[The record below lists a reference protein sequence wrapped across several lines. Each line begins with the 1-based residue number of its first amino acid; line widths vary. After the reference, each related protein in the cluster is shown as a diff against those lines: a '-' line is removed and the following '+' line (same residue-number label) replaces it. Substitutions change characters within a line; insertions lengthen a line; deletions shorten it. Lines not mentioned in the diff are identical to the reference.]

1 MDAVVL
7 IGLQASGK
15 SSFCRERFWRSH
27 VRISLDM
34 LKTRHR
40 ERLLLDCCLAMR
52 QAFVV
57 DNTNPSAA
65 ERAVYLAAARAAGFA
80 VSGYYFQS
88 RVAECLERNR
98 RRPEADRVPDKGIYG
113 TAARLELPRLAE
125 GFDLLRYVRL
135 GPDGSWIVEEW
146 NDAI

>member
-1 MDAVVL
+1 MEAVVL

-15 SSFCRERFWRSH
+15 STFCRERFWRSH

-40 ERLLLDCCLAMR
+40 ERQLLDCCLALG
-52 QAFVV
+52 QPFVV

-65 ERAVYLAAARAAGFA
+65 ERAVYVAAAKAAGFA

-88 RVAECLERNR
+88 RVADCLERNR
-98 RRPEADRVPDKGIYG
+98 RRPEADRVPDKAIPG

-125 GFDLLRYVRL
+125 GFDRLRYVRQ
-135 GPDGSWIVEEW
+135 GGDGSWIVEEW